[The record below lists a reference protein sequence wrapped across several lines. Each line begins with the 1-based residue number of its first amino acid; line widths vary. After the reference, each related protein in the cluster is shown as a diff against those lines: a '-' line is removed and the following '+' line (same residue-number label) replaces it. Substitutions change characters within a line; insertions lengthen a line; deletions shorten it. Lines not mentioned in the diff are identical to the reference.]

1 MLKILSIQQVR
12 DADAATIS
20 KKGITGLQLME
31 KAGSACAE
39 WLLRELD
46 PALSIMI
53 VCGRGNNGG
62 DGLVIARQ
70 LWKKGK
76 DVHVVVVEQAGNGS
90 KDFTANL
97 DQLQQEC
104 RISPQYIRTAAEL
117 NFPGNPC
124 VLIDALFGS
133 GLSRKLEGELADIVN
148 KINGSGIPV
157 ISIDIPSGM
166 PGDSAADEKYA
177 VIKAANTL
185 TFGVVKSAFVLD
197 RNTAF
202 TGTWHLLDIG
212 LDEEFIRSCPA
223 QWFLLE
229 PADITGMLPRRDMA
243 AHKGNFGHAL
253 LIAGSYG
260 KAGAAILAARAC
272 MRSGTG
278 LITVRTPALCVDAI
292 QSSVP
297 EAMVSPDPGPSMLN
311 EGFDTTSYS
320 AIGIGPGIGND
331 AQTGNVLKRAI
342 QDFGGP
348 MVLDA
353 DALNLL
359 AQNRTWL
366 SFLPQGSLLTPHPGE
381 FARLAGKM
389 EDPLERIR
397 VQQEWSKRYGIY
409 ILLKGRYSALSCP
422 DGQVIFNCSGNNGM
436 ARGGAGDA
444 LTGMITGF
452 AAQGLPMFR
461 AALCGMYLH
470 GLAGDLAAEAQTSHG
485 MSISDLIECIPSA
498 FRETLQ
504 A

>member
-31 KAGSACAE
+31 QAGSACSE
-39 WLLRELD
+39 WLLREMD
-46 PALSIMI
+46 PALAFMI

-70 LWKKGK
+70 LWHKGK
-76 DVHVVVVEQAGNGS
+76 VIHVVVIEQAGNGS
-90 KDFTANL
+90 NDFTANL
-97 DQLQQEC
+97 DRLQQEC
-104 RISPQYIRTAAEL
+104 GVSPLYIRSASEL
-117 NFPGNPC
+117 NLPDSPC
-124 VLIDALFGS
+124 VLIDAIFGS
-133 GLSRKLEGELADIVN
+133 GLSRRLDGELADIVR
-148 KINGSGIPV
+148 KINASGVPV

-166 PGDSAADEKYA
+166 PGDKFVEEKDA
-177 VIKAANTL
+177 VITASVTL
-185 TFGVVKSAFVLD
+185 TFGLVKPAFVLD
-197 RNTAF
+197 RNTTY

-212 LDEEFIRSCPA
+212 LDDEFIQSCQT

-229 PADITGMLPRRDMA
+229 PADISTMLPRRDIA
-243 AHKGNFGHAL
+243 AHKGIFGHAL
-253 LIAGSYG
+253 LLAGSYG
-260 KAGAAILAARAC
+260 KAGAAILAAKAC
-272 MRSGTG
+272 MRIGTG
-278 LITVRTPALCVDAI
+278 LVTVRTPALCVDAI
-292 QSSVP
+292 QASVP
-297 EAMVSPDPGPSMLN
+297 EAMVSPDPGPNALN
-311 EGFDTTSYS
+311 KGFDSTAYS
-320 AIGIGPGIGND
+320 AIGVGPGIGID
-331 AQTGNVLKRAI
+331 PQTGSVLKRLI

-366 SFLPQGSLLTPHPGE
+366 SFLPRESLLTPHPGE

-389 EDPLERIR
+389 DDPLERIR
-397 VQQEWSKRYGIY
+397 TLQDWSKRYGIY

-444 LTGMITGF
+444 LTGMITGLS
-452 AAQGLPMFR
+452 AQGMPMFR

-470 GLAGDLAAEAQTSHG
+470 GLAGDLAAEAQTAHA
-485 MSISDLIECIPSA
+485 MSISDLIDCIPAA

-504 A
+504 P